1 MPKRVTPLTASK
13 VQSAKPGIHP
23 DYGPTGGKPYKL
35 RDGGG
40 LFLLVNPD
48 GAKLWRLDYR
58 RPVSGKQNTIG
69 LGTFPTVKLAE
80 AREAREQAR
89 KLLSDNIDP
98 IEQRRT
104 DDANRATAAG
114 NSFEAVAREWFGKQ
128 SAGWAATHA
137 DKVIRR
143 LERDLFPWI
152 GARPISEIEA
162 PELLQHLERIEQRG
176 AVETAH
182 RALQTCGQVFRYAIR
197 TGRALRDPAAALK
210 GALTPWRPMPFA
222 AATTPTEAAILL
234 RKIDTTTSRLPTRT
248 ALLLAPLL
256 FSRPGEL
263 VGMRWQELDLDAG
276 QWRYYVTKTKRTHI
290 AALSA
295 QAMALLRDLQP
306 LSGRG
311 EYVFPGGRDPR
322 THMTG
327 EAILQ
332 SARRAGVE
340 KDESTIHGFR
350 HMAST
355 LLNEQG
361 WNPDAVEAALTHKM
375 PGVRGVYNQAKYLD
389 ERRTM
394 MQAWADYLDGLRTN
408 ANVVPIKRRHAVK

>member
-1 MPKRVTPLTASK
+1 MPKRVIPLTAS
-13 VQSAKPGIHP
+13 QIQNAKPQA
-23 DYGPTGGKPYKL
+23 TPYKL

-58 RPVSGKQNTIG
+58 RPVTGTQNTIG
-69 LGTFPTVKLAE
+69 LGAFPTVKLAT
-80 AREAREQAR
+80 ARERREDAR
-89 KLLSDNIDP
+89 KLLEKSIDP
-98 IEQRRT
+98 SEQRRL
-104 DDANRATAAG
+104 DEANRAAAAANG
-114 NSFEAVAREWFGKQ
+114 FEAVAREWFGKQ
-128 SAGWAATHA
+128 KAKWAPGHA

-143 LERDLFPWI
+143 LERDLFPWM
-152 GARPISEIEA
+152 GARPIAEIEA

-197 TGRALRDPAAALK
+197 TGRAERDPAAALK

-222 AATTPTEAAILL
+222 AATTPGDAATVL
-234 RKIDTTTSRLPTRT
+234 RKIDTSTSRIVTRS

-256 FSRPGEL
+256 FARPGEI
-263 VGMRWQELDLDAG
+263 VRMRWEELDLDAG
-276 QWRYYVTKTKRTHI
+276 QWRYFVTKTQRTHI

-295 QAMALLRDLQP
+295 QAVAILRDLHP
-306 LSGRG
+306 VTGRG
-311 EYVFPGGRDPR
+311 EYVFPGARNPR
-322 THMTG
+322 SHMSG
-327 EAILQ
+327 NAILV

-375 PGVRGVYNQAKYLD
+375 PGVRGVYNQAQYLD
-389 ERRTM
+389 ERRKM
-394 MQAWADYLDGLRTN
+394 MQAWADYLDGLRTGV
-408 ANVVPIKRRHAVK
+408 NVIPISRKAS